1 MLLSVN
7 DNFDIAYTK
16 KEDDG
21 GGGDNCLQGGDTVWN
36 EYTVK
41 LLAVVNDAGSI
52 TILQWLLQW
61 YGIGVVCYFIANS
74 KNCSTIMAVAVM
86 WLKRRIQSKV
96 EYTVILAI
104 HNMISIWR

>member
-52 TILQWLLQW
+52 IILQWLLQW
-61 YGIGVVCYFIANS
+61 YPI
-74 KNCSTIMAVAVM
+74 
-86 WLKRRIQSKV
+86 
-96 EYTVILAI
+96 
-104 HNMISIWR
+104 

>member
-21 GGGDNCLQGGDTVWN
+21 GGGDNCLQGGDTIWN

-41 LLAVVNDAGSI
+41 LL
-52 TILQWLLQW
+52 
-61 YGIGVVCYFIANS
+61 
-74 KNCSTIMAVAVM
+74 
-86 WLKRRIQSKV
+86 
-96 EYTVILAI
+96 
-104 HNMISIWR
+104 

>member
-52 TILQWLLQW
+52 IILQW
-61 YGIGVVCYFIANS
+61 YGPVRGVVCYFIANS

-86 WLKRRIQSKV
+86 WLKRRIQSKE

-104 HNMISIWR
+104 SITTSY

>member
-52 TILQWLLQW
+52 IILQWLLQW
-61 YGIGVVCYFIANS
+61 YGVVCYFIAYS